1 MPIGKGSRALIVSP
15 PKAGKTTV
23 LQNIANAITT
33 NNPECHLMVVLVDE
47 RPEEVTDMQRS
58 VKGEVI
64 SSTFDRPRRR
74 YFYRRRRGSGLPSV
88 NPGYAENKK
97 APRNAIAGTGAQP

>member
-1 MPIGKGSRALIVSP
+1 LRKGDAITGAVRQPRDGERRGKVNALLRPDPINGAEPEHARDR
-15 PKAGKTTV
+15 
-23 LQNIANAITT
+23 LQVATHITT

-64 SSTFDRPRRR
+64 ASTFDRP
-74 YFYRRRRGSGLPSV
+74 
-88 NPGYAENKK
+88 AEDHTTV
-97 APRNAIAGTGAQP
+97 AELAIERAKR